1 MIDTLGIADELAQ
14 DGVFTREQAERL
26 ARVSGRAAT
35 ETLATKSD
43 IDALRVE
50 IAGFRTEVVGE
61 FSRTRAELEH
71 AIAET
76 RADLERAIAE
86 TRADLERAIA
96 ETRADLERALAQTR
110 SDLEHAI
117 LLNRRELQVEIQT
130 VNRDTIKWFAGIL
143 LAHGIAVVG
152 VTVTLVKL
160 L

>member
-1 MIDTLGIADELAQ
+1 MGVIDTLGIADELAQ

-43 IDALRVE
+43 IDALRVD

-61 FSRTRAELEH
+61 FTRTRAE
-71 AIAET
+71 
-76 RADLERAIAE
+76 
-86 TRADLERAIA
+86 LERAIA

>member
-1 MIDTLGIADELAQ
+1 MGVIDTLGIADELAQ

-35 ETLATKSD
+35 EAVATKSD
-43 IDALRVE
+43 IDALRVD
-50 IAGFRTEVVGE
+50 IASFKTEVVGE
-61 FSRTRAELEH
+61 FTR
-71 AIAET
+71 T

-86 TRADLERAIA
+86 TRADLERMI
-96 ETRADLERALAQTR
+96 AQTR
-110 SDLEHAI
+110 SDLEHSI
-117 LLNRRELQVEIQT
+117 LLSRRELQVEIQT

-143 LAHGIAVVG
+143 LAHGIAVIA